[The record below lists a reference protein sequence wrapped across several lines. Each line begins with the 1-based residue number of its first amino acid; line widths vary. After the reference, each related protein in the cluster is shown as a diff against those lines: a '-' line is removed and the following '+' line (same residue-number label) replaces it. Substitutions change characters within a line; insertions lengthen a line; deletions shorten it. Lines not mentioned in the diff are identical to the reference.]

1 MVLSDREEFSTDV
14 VAGTERAWIATNFIV
29 AFGIAQRRF
38 AARPRSSKILAPE
51 LCKPSQNTEKRVV
64 SRR

>member
-1 MVLSDREEFSTDV
+1 MVLSDREDFSTDM
-14 VAGTERAWIATNFIV
+14 VAGSERAWIATNFIV
-29 AFGIAQRRF
+29 AFRIAQRRS
-38 AARPRSSKILAPE
+38 AARRSSKILAPE